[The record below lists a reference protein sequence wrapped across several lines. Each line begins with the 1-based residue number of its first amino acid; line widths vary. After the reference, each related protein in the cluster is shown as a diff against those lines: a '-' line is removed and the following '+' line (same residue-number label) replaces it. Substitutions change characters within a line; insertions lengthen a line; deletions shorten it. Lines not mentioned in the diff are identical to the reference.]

1 MTSADL
7 RAAFL
12 RLRTSWWPVLQAAI
26 ASSLAW
32 WITHDVL
39 NHPQPFFAP
48 IAAAISLS
56 ATVGRRWRNAVQMMF
71 GVTLGIA
78 VSEAVVRLLG
88 TGVFPLG
95 VVVLLA
101 MGAAVLFSPMPMF
114 VNQAAASGILVVTLR
129 TGGIAGERL
138 VDAWI
143 GGGCALLVSLILFP
157 PHPLPVLARAIREAL
172 SGVATALRG
181 AADALAS
188 GMPRGAEWTL
198 DTTQAVHAQL
208 ANLTAARSIARDIVR
223 LAPLRRRFRSDV
235 ERADIRAAHVGL
247 LANTSLTLVRLA
259 AAVLDDDEPPAALT
273 QELIEVADATA
284 LLARGAH
291 PGERERVREIVSSIA
306 KSRPPVYGPPAV
318 AAAELQ
324 LRVAAADLLRVMR
337 DQDEDAAWR
346 HGMRMRS
353 AVSASRPVTAARSA
367 RRAAAR
373 SGADAFRRQ

>member
-1 MTSADL
+1 MCGCILPRMGRIGLMTSADL

-88 TGVFPLG
+88 TGVLPLG

-143 GGGCALLVSLILFP
+143 GGGRAPVGGPLLLP
-157 PHPLPVLARAIREAL
+157 PPPLPPPARAVPPAL
-172 SGVATALRG
+172 SRPGPA
-181 AADALAS
+181 
-188 GMPRGAEWTL
+188 PR
-198 DTTQAVHAQL
+198 
-208 ANLTAARSIARDIVR
+208 
-223 LAPLRRRFRSDV
+223 
-235 ERADIRAAHVGL
+235 
-247 LANTSLTLVRLA
+247 
-259 AAVLDDDEPPAALT
+259 
-273 QELIEVADATA
+273 
-284 LLARGAH
+284 
-291 PGERERVREIVSSIA
+291 
-306 KSRPPVYGPPAV
+306 
-318 AAAELQ
+318 
-324 LRVAAADLLRVMR
+324 
-337 DQDEDAAWR
+337 
-346 HGMRMRS
+346 
-353 AVSASRPVTAARSA
+353 
-367 RRAAAR
+367 
-373 SGADAFRRQ
+373 